1 MHGYLIAV
9 STVAGASVVAI
20 LVYLALRIYKR
31 RSESG
36 KDAETKGLCPPSII
50 LTPSS
55 PGQSNKRL
63 YSPTRVRAASKEN
76 EEKLAKIRKKEK
88 RKEVKSLWL
97 PKKKDSLPMMTAT
110 MVQPTVAEQSKEQ
123 GGRGRLTFTLHYH
136 YQYAS
141 KTSVLLVKL
150 DSAQN
155 LPTKDEELLP
165 AVYVKTQLVPS
176 RKRVYISKVHRDT
189 VNPVFNESYEFDI
202 EYQELQQQTLVFQI
216 LDYDCMSRYK
226 SIGEVTVHLAELGT
240 HGFNILREISLC
252 VYISRPRTE

>member
-1 MHGYLIAV
+1 MFRRPVGSTLKGYVRDWRA
-9 STVAGASVVAI
+9 
-20 LVYLALRIYKR
+20 LV
-31 RSESG
+31 
-36 KDAETKGLCPPSII
+36 C
-50 LTPSS
+50 
-55 PGQSNKRL
+55 
-63 YSPTRVRAASKEN
+63 
-76 EEKLAKIRKKEK
+76 
-88 RKEVKSLWL
+88 
-97 PKKKDSLPMMTAT
+97 
-110 MVQPTVAEQSKEQ
+110 
-123 GGRGRLTFTLHYH
+123 GGRFEDKYPRMKLQFSYTILDSFHQFKLVEVNFFNTFTPLKNLPLGHALSRLLPH
-136 YQYAS
+136 CVFFFR
-141 KTSVLLVKL
+141 SVLLVKL